1 MMVPSRTD
9 PRRGMHTRLYTCRC
23 VDFGSTNT
31 SFRSERFMNGVSRVE
46 GDGLRWSCRRS
57 YHPRQIIVNLTLRQ
71 TPLHLGPSSAANHS
85 ILEFCPGPIR
95 LFSAD
100 LLGAVRDR
108 RRDLE
113 PQH

>member
-46 GDGLRWSCRRS
+46 GMGFVGVVRET
-57 YHPRQIIVNLTLRQ
+57 YHPRRIVVNLALHAI
-71 TPLHLGPSSAANHS
+71 PLHLGPRRTAHHS
-85 ILEFCPGPIR
+85 ILAFALDSPGARPLACKATKEGR
-95 LFSAD
+95 
-100 LLGAVRDR
+100 
-108 RRDLE
+108 
-113 PQH
+113 